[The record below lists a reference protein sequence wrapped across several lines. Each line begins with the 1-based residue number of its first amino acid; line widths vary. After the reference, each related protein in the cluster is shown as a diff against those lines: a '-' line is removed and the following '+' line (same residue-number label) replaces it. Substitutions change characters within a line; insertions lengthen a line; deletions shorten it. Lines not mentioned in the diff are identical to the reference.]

1 MQWLTAPLRAA
12 GFEVEEGI
20 AGLETAFRARWQGA
34 PGGPTIALLAEYDA
48 LPELGHACGHNL
60 IGTASVGAA
69 LALKQAFPDLPGTIL
84 VIGTPAEEEGGGK
97 IIQCRHGIFDEVDAA
112 MLCHPRSKNMVLR
125 GGLACVDA
133 TFRFHGRAAHAAS
146 APQDGISALDAVIQT
161 FNGVNALRQLF
172 TSDVRVHG
180 IITHGGEATNIVP
193 AFAEA
198 KFLMR
203 AADVKGLGV
212 VRDKVFAAAR
222 GAAEAS
228 GARLEIDEGLTYAER
243 NNNHALAGL
252 FRRNLEAQ
260 GLEVEEPPAGGGIG
274 SSDIGNVGQVTA
286 TIHPYIRIGDC
297 VPHTPE
303 FAAAAGSKAGLR
315 ALNQATRAL
324 AMTAWDLCTSPEAL
338 AEVRAEFERWRAR
351 RNAQ

>member
-1 MQWLTAPLRAA
+1 MAWLTAPLREA
-12 GFEVEEGI
+12 GFEVEEGV
-20 AGLETAFRARWQGA
+20 AGLETSFRARWQGA
-34 PGGPTIALLAEYDA
+34 EGGPTVALLAEYDA
-48 LPELGHACGHNL
+48 LPEMGHACGHNL

-69 LALKQAFPDLPGTIL
+69 LALKKAFPDLPGTIL

-97 IIQCRHGIFDEVDAA
+97 IIQCQHGIFDEVDAA

-133 TFRFHGRAAHAAS
+133 VFRFHGRAAHAAS
-146 APQDGISALDAVIQT
+146 APQEGISALDAVIQT
-161 FNGVNALRQLF
+161 FNGVNALRQLL
-172 TSDVRVHG
+172 TDDVRVHG

-193 AFAEA
+193 AYAEA

-203 AADVKGLGV
+203 AADVKGLGM

-228 GARLEIDEGLTYAER
+228 GARLEIEEGLTYAER
-243 NNNHALAGL
+243 NNNHALAGI
-252 FRRNLEAQ
+252 FRRHLEDQ
-260 GLEVEEPPAGGGIG
+260 GLEVEEPTAKGGIG
-274 SSDIGNVGQVTA
+274 SSDIGNVGQITA

-303 FAAAAGSKAGLR
+303 FAEAAGSEAGMQ
-315 ALNQATRAL
+315 ALSQATRAL
-324 AMTAWDLCTSPEAL
+324 ALTAFELCISSETMA
-338 AEVRAEFERWRAR
+338 AVRGEFERWRANR
-351 RNAQ
+351 